1 MSDFFIKFKQNTI
14 LKNGVLVSDMEPLF
28 LNYDG

>member
-1 MSDFFIKFKQNTI
+1 MSDFFITFKQNTI

-28 LNYDG
+28 FYYDG